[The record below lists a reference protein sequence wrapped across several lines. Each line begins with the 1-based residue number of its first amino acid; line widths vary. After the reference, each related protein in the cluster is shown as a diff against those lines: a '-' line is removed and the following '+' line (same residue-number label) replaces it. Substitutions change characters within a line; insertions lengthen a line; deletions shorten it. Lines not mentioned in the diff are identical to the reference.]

1 MNLLDFYNSIN
12 KKWLSAHKI
21 PADDT
26 SYSVFD
32 ELEEKIRTELIAL
45 LQKERTR
52 GTQLGV
58 FVESFYNGRSD
69 DLNTVSVLLQ
79 KMDSLDTPI
88 QKIAYLNSYGIDTPI
103 SIGVAYDER
112 NTKQFCVHIAPLD
125 LGITKEDYFTETE
138 ISKEYKKYLTNVG
151 GLLKIPN
158 FGQTMFALEKSLA
171 SLYPA
176 TEDAGSVMERYN
188 PMTYERLC
196 AQFPNT
202 DFKTLFQICGIEIPK
217 TPIIVSNIEYMKK
230 IDEFLGSKSKK
241 FWTTWLN
248 YCVYSAFMELLPAP
262 YSSLHFDFYMRIIK
276 GQTKHHSKD
285 YEALVVCSDLAQDSL
300 GNLWVS
306 ANSANFVKIRAGA
319 AELYS
324 LVHQAAQKRVLA
336 LKWLSEDTRKIAVYK
351 LQKMNLKIGFPRIWL
366 NEFAGLEMGADF
378 MANVLSLLQGATRYE
393 FSKLTE
399 PDERRLWNNSC
410 FDVNAYYYAELN
422 ELCVPM
428 GFLGA
433 PFFSLEQSFIKNL
446 AGVGNVMAH
455 EISHGFDEE
464 GHKYDEY
471 GNNYPWWTSI
481 DVELYKVKTRAL
493 VKEFDQQ
500 KFAGSTVNGELT
512 LGENLADFGAIAMCM
527 DVMCGLWTRTKP
539 TEKQKMADLREF
551 FTAYAVSWAFKN
563 RTAAQVQALKSDSHA
578 PPELR
583 VNVVLRHFKEFYDAF
598 GFTEKDEGWIPP
610 ELRIDV
616 WGGSIK
622 D

>member
-12 KKWLSAHKI
+12 KKWLDSHTI

-32 ELEEKIRTELIAL
+32 ELEEKIRNELIAL
-45 LQKERTR
+45 LQKERTH
-52 GTQLGV
+52 GTPLGI
-58 FVESFYNGRSD
+58 FVESFYSGRSE
-69 DLNTVSVLLQ
+69 DLNTVIAFIQ
-79 KMDSLDTPI
+79 KMHSMETPI
-88 QKIAYLNSYGIDTPI
+88 QKMAFLNSYGIDVPI
-103 SIGVAYDER
+103 AISVAYDER
-112 NTKQFCVHIAPLD
+112 NTKQFCIHITPLD
-125 LGITKEDYFTETE
+125 LGITKEDYFTEND
-138 ISKEYKKYLTNVG
+138 ISREYKKYLTKVG
-151 GLLKIPN
+151 GLIQSPN
-158 FGQTMFALEKSLA
+158 FGKTMFALEKSLA
-171 SLYPA
+171 PLYPD
-176 TEDAGSVMERYN
+176 TEDAGSVFDRYN

-202 DFKTLFQICGIEIPK
+202 DFKTLFQMCGLGIPK
-217 TPIIVSNIEYMKK
+217 TPVIVSNIEYMKK
-230 IDEFLGSKSKK
+230 IDGFLGSKSKN
-241 FWTTWLN
+241 FWTAWLD

-262 YSSLHFDFYMRIIK
+262 YSSIHFDFYMRIIK

-300 GNLWVS
+300 GLLWTS
-306 ANSANFVKIRAGA
+306 ANSAKFTKIRDSA

-336 LKWLSEDTRKIAVYK
+336 LQWLSEDTRKIAVYK
-351 LQKMNLKIGFPRIWL
+351 LQKMNLKIGFPRVWL
-366 NEFAGLEMGADF
+366 NEFTGLQMGHRFID
-378 MANVLSLLQGATRYE
+378 NVLSLLQGSTQYE
-393 FSKLTE
+393 FGKLSR

-410 FDVNAYYYAELN
+410 YDVNAYYYAELN
-422 ELCVPM
+422 ELCIPM
-428 GFLGA
+428 GFLGP
-433 PFFSLEQSFIKNL
+433 PFFSLDQSFIKNL

-493 VKEFDQQ
+493 VKEFDRQ
-500 KFAGSTVNGELT
+500 KFAGLTVNGELT

-527 DVMCGLWTRTKP
+527 DVLYGMWTKTKA
-539 TEKQKMADLREF
+539 TERQKMADLREF

-563 RTAAQVQALKSDSHA
+563 RKAAQIQALKSDSHA

>member
-12 KKWLSAHKI
+12 KKWLDGHAI
-21 PADDT
+21 PTDDT

-32 ELEEKIRTELIAL
+32 ELEEKIRDELIAL

-52 GTQLGV
+52 GTPLGV
-58 FVESFYNGRSD
+58 FVESFYSGRSE
-69 DLNTVSVLLQ
+69 DLNTVVSFIQ
-79 KMDSLDTPI
+79 QMDSLETPI
-88 QKIAYLNSYGIDTPI
+88 EKMAFLNSYGIECPI
-103 SIGVAYDER
+103 TIDVAYDER
-112 NTKQFCVHIAPLD
+112 NTKQFCIHISPQS
-125 LGITKEDYFTETE
+125 LGITKEDYFTENE
-138 ISKEYKKYLTNVG
+138 ISKGYKKYLTALGN
-151 GLLKIPN
+151 LLQIPK
-158 FGQTMFALEKSLA
+158 FGQTMFTLEKSMA
-171 SLYPA
+171 TLYPD
-176 TEDAGSVMERYN
+176 TEDAGSVLDRYN

-196 AQFPNT
+196 EQFPNT
-202 DFKTLFQICGIEIPK
+202 DFKTLFRKCDIGIPK
-217 TPIIVSNIEYMKK
+217 TPVIVSNLEYMKK
-230 IDEFLGSKSKK
+230 IDGFLGSKSTN
-241 FWTTWLN
+241 FWTTWLR

-262 YSSLHFDFYMRIIK
+262 YSSLHFDFYMRVIK
-276 GQTKHHSKD
+276 GQTKHYTKN
-285 YEALVVCSDLAQDSL
+285 YEAFVVCNDLAQDSL
-300 GNLWVS
+300 GKLWVS
-306 ANSANFVKIRAGA
+306 ANSAKFTKIRDAA

-336 LKWLSEDTRKIAVYK
+336 LQWLSEDTRKIAVYK

-366 NEFAGLEMGADF
+366 NEFADVSLGTNF
-378 MANVLSLLQGATRYE
+378 MANVLYLFQGATRYE
-393 FSKLTE
+393 FGKLSK

-410 FDVNAYYYAELN
+410 YDVNAYYYAELN

-428 GFLGA
+428 GFLGP

-493 VKEFDQQ
+493 VKEFDRQ
-500 KFAGSTVNGELT
+500 KFAGLTVNGELT

-527 DVMCGLWTRTKP
+527 DVLYSTWTKSKP
-539 TEKQKMADLREF
+539 TEEKKMADLREF
-551 FTAYAVSWAFKN
+551 FTAYAMSWAFKN
-563 RTAAQVQALKSDSHA
+563 RKAAQVQALKSDSHA